1 MSEEAAVGASGYQTA
16 DAAVSRG
23 VQAGAN
29 QTVRFFSDFSDLR
42 GLSNLA
48 FLMLF
53 RAPHKYLFSYV
64 VEVQTLPSFCSPSGL
79 GAFGSAEPLSHLTG
93 PRGPVNGPHKP
104 HLLGC
109 PSSSRC
115 PSGLCHPVKPRTA
128 TLSWGGRGWPQRP
141 HGAARRS

>member
-1 MSEEAAVGASGYQTA
+1 MSEEAAAGASGYQTG

-29 QTVRFFSDFSDLR
+29 QFVRFFSDFSDLR
-42 GLSNLA
+42 GLSNFA

-53 RAPHKYLFSYV
+53 RAPRKYLFSYV

-79 GAFGSAEPLSHLTG
+79 GGFVSAEPPCHLTG
-93 PRGPVNGPHKP
+93 PRGPANRPHKP
-104 HLLGC
+104 RLLGC

-115 PSGLCHPVKPRTA
+115 PSGLCHPAKPRTA